1 MKRLSY
7 ILATVAL
14 LLGVSTT
21 ATAQDADEYY
31 PHNFISVQGGG
42 QVTLT
47 HYDLMDLFTP
57 QVAVSF
63 GRYFNPK
70 VGARLH
76 LQGFDTK
83 GGFQKDRFPGLT
95 DDQDYK
101 FKAVTGDLGLLMN
114 MSNIIFGIIR
124 AIGIILAGWGLV
136 QVGMSFQSHD
146 PSQRSQG
153 FLCLAGGLII
163 VFAKSILTA
172 IAPGVFT

>member
-1 MKRLSY
+1 MRNNKEITTLAKDKKKAILKRYLMTA
-7 ILATVAL
+7 ITCAIVGVFMVPVLAESEAE
-14 LLGVSTT
+14 T
-21 ATAQDADEYY
+21 AI
-31 PHNFISVQGGG
+31 N
-42 QVTLT
+42 
-47 HYDLMDLFTP
+47 
-57 QVAVSF
+57 
-63 GRYFNPK
+63 
-70 VGARLH
+70 
-76 LQGFDTK
+76 
-83 GGFQKDRFPGLT
+83 
-95 DDQDYK
+95 
-101 FKAVTGDLGLLMN
+101 N

>member
-1 MKRLSY
+1 MRKNKEITTLAKDKKKAILKRYLMTA
-7 ILATVAL
+7 ITCAIVGVFMVPVLAESEAEP
-14 LLGVSTT
+14 
-21 ATAQDADEYY
+21 AI
-31 PHNFISVQGGG
+31 N
-42 QVTLT
+42 
-47 HYDLMDLFTP
+47 
-57 QVAVSF
+57 
-63 GRYFNPK
+63 
-70 VGARLH
+70 
-76 LQGFDTK
+76 
-83 GGFQKDRFPGLT
+83 
-95 DDQDYK
+95 
-101 FKAVTGDLGLLMN
+101 N

>member
-1 MKRLSY
+1 MNKKNSVTVLEKNKRKTILKRY
-7 ILATVAL
+7 I
-14 LLGVSTT
+14 
-21 ATAQDADEYY
+21 ATAITCA
-31 PHNFISVQGGG
+31 I
-42 QVTLT
+42 
-47 HYDLMDLFTP
+47 
-57 QVAVSF
+57 
-63 GRYFNPK
+63 
-70 VGARLH
+70 VGVFMVPVLAESEAE
-76 LQGFDTK
+76 T
-83 GGFQKDRFPGLT
+83 
-95 DDQDYK
+95 
-101 FKAVTGDLGLLMN
+101 AINN

>member
-1 MKRLSY
+1 MRKNKEITTLAKDKKKAILKRYLMTA
-7 ILATVAL
+7 ITCAIVGVFMVPVLAESEAE
-14 LLGVSTT
+14 T
-21 ATAQDADEYY
+21 AI
-31 PHNFISVQGGG
+31 N
-42 QVTLT
+42 
-47 HYDLMDLFTP
+47 
-57 QVAVSF
+57 
-63 GRYFNPK
+63 
-70 VGARLH
+70 
-76 LQGFDTK
+76 
-83 GGFQKDRFPGLT
+83 
-95 DDQDYK
+95 
-101 FKAVTGDLGLLMN
+101 N